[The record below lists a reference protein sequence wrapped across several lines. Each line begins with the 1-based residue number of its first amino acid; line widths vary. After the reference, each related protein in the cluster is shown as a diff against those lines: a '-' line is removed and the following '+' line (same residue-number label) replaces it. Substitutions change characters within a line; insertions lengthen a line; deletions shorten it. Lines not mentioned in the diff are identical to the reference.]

1 MSTAL
6 LTLNERGLL
15 LPTQLITLTEC
26 RSKMNCNHTHV
37 CAHTHIYSGIFV
49 HKWLKNSCPDNPKA
63 QLRRNPKPSSQQQS
77 TDTYQI
83 SVKSSSSINA
93 RPCVFLINLR
103 DYLLHLCFLWTLSC
117 PRQTF
122 ASPKPQLCDY
132 TRNSSYIDIQGIG
145 LQFVPLKTN
154 IHTPPQNPSQAPS
167 PSAWQQSCLQA
178 APCVLMWSKGKASQ
192 CILTAAAQRIHSWG
206 LGSSRAAAKA
216 ANRMDSPT
224 QSSAA
229 DSGPTASHKHIIAG
243 IVIPCPLL

>member
-37 CAHTHIYSGIFV
+37 CAHTHIYSSIFV

-103 DYLLHLCFLWTLSC
+103 DYSLHLCFLWTLSC
-117 PRQTF
+117 PRQTS

-154 IHTPPQNPSQAPS
+154 IPHTTPKSFPGPQPFGLAAVL
-167 PSAWQQSCLQA
+167 SASCPLCAHVVQREGFPVYTYCCSSVHPLLGPRVQPGCSQSC
-178 APCVLMWSKGKASQ
+178 
-192 CILTAAAQRIHSWG
+192 
-206 LGSSRAAAKA
+206 
-216 ANRMDSPT
+216 
-224 QSSAA
+224 
-229 DSGPTASHKHIIAG
+229 
-243 IVIPCPLL
+243 